1 MLVEERGLKEGLA
14 GPSFSLLN
22 LRQSYFSC
30 KQAKLLPEIKECSG
44 ERRVSQNL
52 EWEGTLMYLMI
63 DKGAVLLFFFFFL
76 VYFYIP
82 WHFSCLYVD
91 FLCYGMCLSKIAI
104 SCLLLSHV
112 SHVRLLATPWTVAY
126 QAPLSIGF
134 PRQEYWSGLPLP
146 SPIPCLAYSFVHIT
160 PVWKNKLISS
170 PFEVDSV
177 QFICS
182 VVSDSLWPWTAA
194 SQASLSITNSQ
205 SLLKLMSIELLMPS
219 HLILLFPSPPAFNL
233 SQHQGFSNE
242 SVLRI
247 SWPTYWSFSFSIS
260 PSNEYS
266 GLISFR
272 IDWFDLLAVWGTLKS
287 LLQHHSSKASILQC
301 SAFLILSHPYM
312 STGKTIAS
320 TKMDL
325 CCLCFL
331 ISCLGWS

>member
-52 EWEGTLMYLMI
+52 EREGTLMYLMI

-82 WHFSCLYVD
+82 WHFSCLYID

-112 SHVRLLATPWTVAY
+112 SHVRFLATPWTVAY

-146 SPIPCLAYSFVHIT
+146 SPVPCLAYSFVHIT
-160 PVWKNKLISS
+160 PVWKNELISS

-194 SQASLSITNSQ
+194 SQASLSITNTQ

-219 HLILLFPSPPAFNL
+219 HHLILCCPLLLLPSIFPSIRVFPM
-233 SQHQGFSNE
+233 SQFFASAGQRIGVSASA
-242 SVLRI
+242 SVLPMNI
-247 SWPTYWSFSFSIS
+247 QDWFPLALT
-260 PSNEYS
+260 
-266 GLISFR
+266 GLISLQSEG
-272 IDWFDLLAVWGTLKS
+272 LLRVFSNTTVQKHQFFNAQLSWYSHIHTC
-287 LLQHHSSKASILQC
+287 LLEK
-301 SAFLILSHPYM
+301 P
-312 STGKTIAS
+312 
-320 TKMDL
+320 
-325 CCLCFL
+325 
-331 ISCLGWS
+331 

>member
-52 EWEGTLMYLMI
+52 EREGTLMYLMI

-82 WHFSCLYVD
+82 WHFSCLYID

-112 SHVRLLATPWTVAY
+112 SYVRFLVTPWTVAY

-146 SPIPCLAYSFVHIT
+146 SPVPCLAYSFVHIT
-160 PVWKNKLISS
+160 PV
-170 PFEVDSV
+170 
-177 QFICS
+177 
-182 VVSDSLWPWTAA
+182 
-194 SQASLSITNSQ
+194 
-205 SLLKLMSIELLMPS
+205 
-219 HLILLFPSPPAFNL
+219 
-233 SQHQGFSNE
+233 
-242 SVLRI
+242 
-247 SWPTYWSFSFSIS
+247 
-260 PSNEYS
+260 
-266 GLISFR
+266 
-272 IDWFDLLAVWGTLKS
+272 
-287 LLQHHSSKASILQC
+287 
-301 SAFLILSHPYM
+301 
-312 STGKTIAS
+312 
-320 TKMDL
+320 
-325 CCLCFL
+325 
-331 ISCLGWS
+331 

>member
-52 EWEGTLMYLMI
+52 EWEGTHISHDWQGGCAFVFLFLLGLFLYPMAFFLSICRLSLLWHVPIKNSYLMPAAKSCQSCQTLS
-63 DKGAVLLFFFFFL
+63 DPMDCSLPGSS
-76 VYFYIP
+76 VY
-82 WHFSCLYVD
+82 W
-91 FLCYGMCLSKIAI
+91 I
-104 SCLLLSHV
+104 S
-112 SHVRLLATPWTVAY
+112 
-126 QAPLSIGF
+126 
-134 PRQEYWSGLPLP
+134 RQEYWSGLPLP

-219 HLILLFPSPPAFNL
+219 HHLILLSPSPPAFNL

-301 SAFLILSHPYM
+301 STFLILSHPYM

-331 ISCLGWS
+331 ICYLGLS